1 MDSCWVQNSN
11 LMLCLYKDNFM
22 QAFFRSEKMKNFK
35 KISLMLTA
43 LFALP
48 TAHAYQCKIDLQS
61 NYSGSSVY
69 INSNS
74 DTYATFDY
82 DDGRYDTM
90 EYVYDLKNC
99 KKVSDGVKQKSNI
112 SSVLSQNGFREI
124 DRDEDISP
132 WLTHYYSLNKQRD
145 DFVFRVDEL
154 GSQEKQGLR
163 DLFAYSLDKSHSFTS
178 AASAILNTKYA
189 KMEQFKT
196 VIASRY
202 LQSQNFARYASNIE
216 QKLINS
222 PLSLKN
228 DNDFKL
234 FSAIPFKLVAQNTAK
249 NVFKITLEPVYSLNL
264 SKVPTIEMAADCRNV
279 ATGSSYSRTVS
290 GGFFD
295 SNNYE
300 QTVVDKT
307 ERCTLN
313 GYSSSKNL
321 EAGLES
327 TAKMLGLSTDISL
340 RNNELGTNNKTDVLD
355 SKTISQSPSNKAFAQ
370 CLTKREMCKWEC
382 KSGRDGDACRKSCDM
397 IHVCAY

>member
-1 MDSCWVQNSN
+1 MKS
-11 LMLCLYKDNFM
+11 LK
-22 QAFFRSEKMKNFK
+22 KM
-35 KISLMLTA
+35 SLILAT
-43 LFALP
+43 LFVVPA
-48 TAHAYQCKIDLQS
+48 AHAYQCKIDLQN
-61 NYSGSSVY
+61 NYSSSSVY
-69 INSNS
+69 INSNG
-74 DTYATFDY
+74 DAYATFDY

-112 SSVLSQNGFREI
+112 YSVLGQNGFREI

-132 WLTHYYSLNKQRD
+132 WLTHYYSLNKQQD
-145 DFVFRVDEL
+145 DFVFRVDDL

-163 DLFAYSLDKSHSFTS
+163 DLFTYSLGKSHSFTS
-178 AASAILNTKYA
+178 AATAVLNTKYA
-189 KMEQFKT
+189 KTKQFGS

-370 CLTKREMCKWEC
+370 CLTKREICKWEC

>member
-69 INSNS
+69 INSNG

-178 AASAILNTKYA
+178 AATAVLNTKYA
-189 KMEQFKT
+189 K
-196 VIASRY
+196 
-202 LQSQNFARYASNIE
+202 
-216 QKLINS
+216 
-222 PLSLKN
+222 
-228 DNDFKL
+228 
-234 FSAIPFKLVAQNTAK
+234 
-249 NVFKITLEPVYSLNL
+249 
-264 SKVPTIEMAADCRNV
+264 
-279 ATGSSYSRTVS
+279 
-290 GGFFD
+290 
-295 SNNYE
+295 
-300 QTVVDKT
+300 
-307 ERCTLN
+307 
-313 GYSSSKNL
+313 
-321 EAGLES
+321 
-327 TAKMLGLSTDISL
+327 
-340 RNNELGTNNKTDVLD
+340 
-355 SKTISQSPSNKAFAQ
+355 
-370 CLTKREMCKWEC
+370 TK
-382 KSGRDGDACRKSCDM
+382 
-397 IHVCAY
+397 

>member
-1 MDSCWVQNSN
+1 
-11 LMLCLYKDNFM
+11 
-22 QAFFRSEKMKNFK
+22 MKNFK

-69 INSNS
+69 INSNG

-313 GYSSSKNL
+313 GYSSNKSL

-327 TAKMLGLSTDISL
+327 SAKSLGLSTDISF
-340 RNNELGTNNKTDVLD
+340 RNNELGTNNKTEVLD

-370 CLTKREMCKWEC
+370 CLTKREICKWEC

-397 IHVCAY
+397 IHACSF